1 MGERILTSTGQF
13 SSPEEILGLQR
24 IGGKVAS
31 EWIRRK
37 LRKYAEEYEL
47 QLFEIQTG
55 KFEIF
60 EISADSE
67 RKTIVAERAIGEEAV
82 RFTAGFERG
91 ELNFVA
97 VVLDFE
103 GVVDWVI
110 RGKRGEKR
118 QKMEFAET
126 DNKKLLLE
134 EVYASE

>member
-1 MGERILTSTGQF
+1 MGERILTTTGQF
-13 SSPEEILGLQR
+13 SSPEEILGVQQ
-24 IGGKVAS
+24 IGRTVAS
-31 EWIRRK
+31 EWIRK
-37 LRKYAEEYEL
+37 KFRKYGEEYEL

-60 EISADSE
+60 EISADSD

-82 RFTAGFERG
+82 RFMASFVRG

-97 VVLDFE
+97 VILDLNGVLD
-103 GVVDWVI
+103 WVR

-126 DNKKLLLE
+126 DNKKLLLRE
-134 EVYASE
+134 LYDSE

>member
-13 SSPEEILGLQR
+13 SSLEEILGLQQV
-24 IGGKVAS
+24 GGRVAS
-31 EWIRRK
+31 VWIREK
-37 LRKYAEEYEL
+37 LLKYGEEYEL

-82 RFTAGFERG
+82 RFMANFVRG

-97 VVLDFE
+97 VILDLEGVLD
-103 GVVDWVI
+103 WVR